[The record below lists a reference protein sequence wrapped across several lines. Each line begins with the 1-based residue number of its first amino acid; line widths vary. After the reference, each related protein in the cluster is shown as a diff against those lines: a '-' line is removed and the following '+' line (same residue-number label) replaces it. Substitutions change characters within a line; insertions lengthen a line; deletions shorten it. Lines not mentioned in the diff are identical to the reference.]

1 MAIDSAADLTAE
13 DLEDEAYEIIDESK
27 DAVILFVR
35 ERPMTA
41 LIATFLAGVVVGK
54 LIL

>member
-1 MAIDSAADLTAE
+1 MSIDSAADLAK
-13 DLEDEAYEIIDESK
+13 DLEDEAYEVIDESK
-27 DAVILFVR
+27 DAVIRFVR

-41 LIATFLAGVVVGK
+41 LISTFLIGIVVGK